1 MANVDN
7 LSLFRYIR
15 DAATTS
21 LKHFPPLPHRSGGH
35 TSTEEVS
42 GNDRDDGDNNND
54 EYEAEL
60 ENDRMELSHSL
71 TLNEDAL
78 AQIPEQKR
86 PVFIF
91 EWLRFLDKVLVAAQK
106 SDIKGCQKKLVEQ
119 LTQHIQG
126 SPGPPTRKL
135 IARCLATLFSV
146 GDTFLLFE
154 TVNKCNDILKNKDDS
169 PSYLPTRLAAICV
182 VGCMYE
188 KLGRMMGR
196 SYEETVQILLK
207 SLKNAESQSRVE
219 IMITLE
225 KVCAGMGSAISN
237 VHKDIYKAVRYCLT
251 DRVMAVRVAASNCL
265 LEMTQHAPFLYTS
278 ELESLASLCF
288 RAFDSCNYEVRC
300 AVAKLLGTLI
310 ACTQNGS
317 LRSFSSMT
325 ASASSTKSLR
335 PVSLDEALGV
345 LMAGFLRGGVSFL
358 KGTGEIIKGSSGVNR
373 EVRVGVTHAYVV
385 FVQTMGG
392 LWLERNLQSFLVH
405 VLDLVA
411 NPKAASSHVDAV
423 YSRKCINFILRSV
436 IGKML
441 GEKAQ
446 SSACKELIHLI
457 AKQMNSIDFN
467 PENAKDSNQETLF
480 SQHLLVCALQ
490 ELGSLV
496 LLLGTTA
503 QNLLSDQS
511 LNFIDA
517 ICAVLIHPCMAARL
531 AAAWCLRCVCV
542 AVPSQITPLIDRFI
556 DAIEK
561 MRTSPDAI
569 SGYSG
574 ALAAVLG
581 GVRYSPLGIPHTRG
595 KIIFNTAEELL
606 RTASQNSRLSLNR
619 TQAGWLLIGA
629 IMTLGVPVVKGL
641 LPRMLLLW
649 RNAFPRST
657 KELESEKARGDAFT
671 WQVTLEGRAGA
682 LSVMHSFLLH
692 CPELVTDDITRRLLT
707 PIESALAM
715 LINITSLLKNYGQHL
730 KAPTAMVR
738 LRLYETLTL
747 LPANALESS
756 YTHLLRMLVSEFTLT
771 ENPANTTTSFLR
783 QMCHGDDS
791 IILGTWLQDTDH
803 RTIEDQLQPNSAA
816 GSGALE
822 HDACCLYRAIASGEQ
837 CPGPLPLGV
846 AVIDMSVTLFGLIFP
861 KVANKHR
868 LQMLEHFGE
877 CIKHAKS
884 SRQEAVQM
892 NIFTALLSGLKGL
905 TETKAAIG
913 QDDVRKSATNL
924 IIGALTSANPILR
937 CAAGEALGRIAQVVG
952 DSRITAELA
961 QTSFDRL
968 KSARDVVTRTGHSL
982 ALGCLHRY
990 VGGMGSSQH
999 LNTSVSILLALAQD
1013 GSSPVVQ
1020 VWSLYALS
1028 LIADSGGPMFRGYV
1042 EPSLSLALKLLL
1054 TVPQSHVDVHQCIG
1068 RVLSALI
1075 TTIGPELQGNSTS
1088 VCTARSSFLCAA
1100 AIMQAHS
1107 DPLVQA
1113 EATGCLQ
1120 QLHLFAPRHV
1130 NLSTLVPNLCQNLSS
1145 NYLMLRKAA
1154 VSCLR
1159 QLTTREAKEVCEH
1172 AANLVNDE
1180 DRYALSDYGLP
1191 GVLFGMLDTESDS
1204 EMVRN
1209 IHDTITSMLQILA
1222 ADNLSQWLSMCKNV
1236 LTVASDSSLAAGAEV
1251 MGVGGGGTAGG
1262 GGAGTGAGGKDGKA
1276 GAGDGAGG
1284 GSGGTEGA
1292 NDDDDE
1298 DDDDDDDNMEF
1309 HAEDHQATHPA
1320 VQPRWPTRVFAA
1332 ECVRKVI
1339 ATCESASTNHFD
1351 LVCAKEQQMTKSRGD
1366 FLVLHL
1372 SDLIRMAFMAAT
1384 SDSDQLRLEGLK
1396 TLQEIIDK
1404 FAHVPEPE
1412 FPGHLLLE
1420 QFQAQVGAALRPAF
1434 SQDTPSHVTAAACE
1448 VCSAWIGSGVARD
1461 LNDLRRVH
1469 QLLVSNLSKLN
1480 SRTNSTQLYNES
1492 MATLEKLSILKAWGQ
1507 VYIMAMVGHGE
1518 APASQMLKVLT
1529 TVSTTLS
1536 ATSQPKEFNR
1546 LTFDDEFG
1554 DFESRGESLLSLV
1567 QPELDN
1573 LSMHWLAAL
1582 KDYALLSLPA
1592 EYASQL
1598 PHDGGAFYTNDTM
1611 NLSKPHY
1618 LISWPAILYA
1628 AALWLKAEGFAK
1640 GERQLSPEQEE
1651 DKANANDVVTS
1662 SMIGGVAGGSTKGG
1676 VATAVPTIS
1685 HGSLSADRFHLIF
1698 GICMEALCS
1707 TRTNE
1712 KLDCVIACLQS
1723 LYTIFDSSW
1732 SRELLMRN
1740 KTLPVELCNVLH
1752 RLILTRDSAEVQFL
1766 CIAILKQTIAAAN
1779 ECLEREKQEAKAN
1792 AKVPQ
1797 TTRVGSDAENESNGN
1812 EAAEEERHDKERE
1825 DSASTDC
1832 TSLDLLGEG
1841 GEEGEILPGKSLV
1854 YAVLEVV
1861 LCLLARQIPAMNPS
1875 QSTRVAN
1882 EQLQR
1887 QMAQN
1892 AHGLIKL
1899 SDDSNLLVA
1908 NAVQSLNELTK
1919 LCSPAGAVSILPTV
1933 LYLSTGVLKEVA
1945 TKSTNDE
1952 SMMAGTNVVQA
1963 AVQLLKTLATDRYAK
1978 HEQSR
1983 DEWCKL
1989 LQSAL
1994 GRILDLTK
2002 TGCEETK
2009 MDEVTVMLAIAVFLL
2024 HAPAS
2029 VVTVPNLQY
2038 PCINHFRQCFQ
2049 SNQPVVR
2056 LKCVQTIRS
2065 IFANCELKVSTP
2077 YIHALAPRLIEH
2089 LYSDQSRNPTN
2100 EHEMALVLEGVTTV
2114 ETLIALAEPQNRIQ
2128 MLTLLVP
2135 ILINYLDDSDDKL
2148 STMQGPPRS
2157 KSKFVSALNDHAIQ
2171 WLMKI
2176 GPKYP
2181 QEFKTLMAQAPQL
2194 RSKLEAAIKRN
2205 QLNASLQKSKSEA
2218 ANAAARN
2225 SAAQQQKPTIQLKTD
2240 FSNFN
2245 LA

>member
-1 MANVDN
+1 
-7 LSLFRYIR
+7 
-15 DAATTS
+15 
-21 LKHFPPLPHRSGGH
+21 
-35 TSTEEVS
+35 
-42 GNDRDDGDNNND
+42 
-54 EYEAEL
+54 
-60 ENDRMELSHSL
+60 MELSHSL

-78 AQIPEQKR
+78 NQIPEQKR

-169 PSYLPTRLAAICV
+169 PSYLATRLAAICV

-196 SYEETVQILLK
+196 SYEETVQILIK
-207 SLKNAESQSRVE
+207 SLKNAESQVRIE
-219 IMITLE
+219 IMLTLE

-265 LEMTQHAPFLYTS
+265 LEMAKHAPFLYTT
-278 ELESLASLCF
+278 ELESVASLCF

-310 ACTQNGS
+310 ASTQNGS
-317 LRSFSSMT
+317 LKNFSNMT
-325 ASASSTKSLR
+325 SSASSAKSMR
-335 PVSLDEALGV
+335 SISLDEALGV

-392 LWLERNLQSFLVH
+392 LWLERNMQTFLVH

-446 SSACKELIHLI
+446 TSACKELIHII

-503 QNLLSDQS
+503 QNLLTDQS

-517 ICAVLIHPCMAARL
+517 TCAVLIHPCMAARL

-556 DAIEK
+556 EAIEK

-581 GVRYSPLGIPHTRG
+581 GVRSSPLGIPHTRG
-595 KIIFNTAEELL
+595 KVIFNTAEELL

-657 KELESEKARGDAFT
+657 KELDSEKARGDAFT

-715 LINITSLLKNYGQHL
+715 LINITSVLKSYGQHL

-738 LRLYETLTL
+738 LRLYETLSL
-747 LPANALESS
+747 LPATALESS

-771 ENPANTTTSFLR
+771 ENPANTTTSLLR
-783 QMCHGDDS
+783 QMCHADDS
-791 IILGTWLQDTDH
+791 IILGTWLQETDH

-822 HDACCLYRAIASGEQ
+822 HDPCCLYRTIANGEQ

-846 AVIDMSVTLFGLIFP
+846 AVIDTSVSLFGLIFP

-868 LQMLEHFGE
+868 LQMLEHFAE

-905 TETKAAIG
+905 TETKSSIG
-913 QDDVRKSATNL
+913 QDEVRKSATNL
-924 IIGALTSANPILR
+924 IISALICNNPILR

-1042 EPSLSLALKLLL
+1042 EPTLSLALKLLL
-1054 TVPQSHVDVHQCIG
+1054 SVPQSHVDVHQCIG

-1075 TTIGPELQGNSTS
+1075 TTIGPELQGNGTTI
-1088 VCTARSSFLCAA
+1088 CTARSSFLCAA

-1130 NLSTLVPNLCQNLSS
+1130 NLSTLVPNLCQNLNS

-1172 AANLVNDE
+1172 AMNLVSD
-1180 DRYALSDYGLP
+1180 DDGFALSDYGLP
-1191 GVLFGMLDTESDS
+1191 GVLFGMLDTESDNV
-1204 EMVRN
+1204 MIKN

-1236 LTVASDSSLAAGAEV
+1236 LTVASEAALSAGPAE
-1251 MGVGGGGTAGG
+1251 AGG
-1262 GGAGTGAGGKDGKA
+1262 AKEEA
-1276 GAGDGAGG
+1276 
-1284 GSGGTEGA
+1284 
-1292 NDDDDE
+1292 DDAE
-1298 DDDDDDDNMEF
+1298 DNEADDDNIEF
-1309 HAEDHQATHPA
+1309 HAEDNQATHPA

-1332 ECVRKVI
+1332 ECVRKI
-1339 ATCESASTNHFD
+1339 ISTCENANVAHFD
-1351 LVCAKEQQMTKSRGD
+1351 LLLAKEMQITKSRGD
-1366 FLVLHL
+1366 YLVLHL

-1404 FAHVPEPE
+1404 FARVPEPE

-1480 SRTNSTQLYNES
+1480 DKTNSTQLYNES

-1507 VYIMAMVGHGE
+1507 VYIMAMMGNGT
-1518 APASQMLKVLT
+1518 APASLTLKALPSAPN
-1529 TVSTTLS
+1529 TVAPLAS
-1536 ATSQPKEFNR
+1536 EMNR
-1546 LTFDDEFG
+1546 LALDEEFG

-1567 QPELDN
+1567 QPELSN
-1573 LSMHWLAAL
+1573 LSTHWLAAL
-1582 KDYALLSLPA
+1582 KDYALLSLPP

-1611 NLSKPHY
+1611 NLAKPHY
-1618 LISWPAILYA
+1618 LTSWPPILYA
-1628 AALWLKAEGFAK
+1628 AALWLNAEGFDKNEHDFTTAAN
-1640 GERQLSPEQEE
+1640 ED
-1651 DKANANDVVTS
+1651 DKANANDIASIKAIDKMNQNITTVS
-1662 SMIGGVAGGSTKGG
+1662 GNANS
-1676 VATAVPTIS
+1676 TIS
-1685 HGSLSADRFHLIF
+1685 HGSLSADRFHLVF

-1712 KLDCVIACLQS
+1712 KLDSVIACLQS
-1723 LYTIFDSSW
+1723 LYTMFDTKW
-1732 SRELLMRN
+1732 SRLMLTKN
-1740 KTLPVELCNVLH
+1740 KSLPVELCNVLH
-1752 RLILTRDSAEVQFL
+1752 RLILTRDSIEVQYL
-1766 CIAILKQTIAAAN
+1766 CILILKQTITAAN
-1779 ECLEREKQEAKAN
+1779 ESLELEKQEKL
-1792 AKVPQ
+1792 
-1797 TTRVGSDAENESNGN
+1797 SECENKNDNGN
-1812 EAAEEERHDKERE
+1812 DENPDI
-1825 DSASTDC
+1825 DD
-1832 TSLDLLGEG
+1832 LGEG
-1841 GEEGEILPGKSLV
+1841 GEEGEILPGKSHV
-1854 YAVLEVV
+1854 YAVMEVV

-1875 QSTRVAN
+1875 QSARVAN

-1887 QMAQN
+1887 QMAQAKN
-1892 AHGLIKL
+1892 GLFKL
-1899 SDDSNLLVA
+1899 SEDNSLLVA
-1908 NAVQSLNELTK
+1908 TAIQSMSDLTK
-1919 LCSPAGAVSILPTV
+1919 LCSPTGAVSILPTM
-1933 LYLSTGVLKEVA
+1933 LYLTTGVIKEVA
-1945 TKSTNDE
+1945 TKSVNDE
-1952 SMMAGTNVVQA
+1952 TIIANSNIVQSA
-1963 AVQLLKTLATDRYAK
+1963 LQLLKMLATDRYSK
-1978 HEQSR
+1978 HEVSADDWR
-1983 DEWCKL
+1983 KL

-1994 GRILDLTK
+1994 GKIIDLTK
-2002 TGCEETK
+2002 TGCDETK
-2009 MDEVTVMLAIAVFLL
+2009 LDEVTMMLAIAVFLL
-2024 HAPAS
+2024 HTPS
-2029 VVTVPNLQY
+2029 SLVSVPNLQY
-2038 PCINHFRQCFQ
+2038 PCINHFRQCFL
-2049 SNQPVVR
+2049 SGSPMVR

-2065 IFANCELKVSTP
+2065 IFINADLKVSTP
-2077 YIHALAPRLIEH
+2077 YIHALAPRLIET
-2089 LYSDQSRNPTN
+2089 LFDEANRVPQNDM
-2100 EHEMALVLEGVTTV
+2100 ELALILEGVTTL
-2114 ETLIALAEPQNRIQ
+2114 EALIALAEPQNRIQ
-2128 MLTLLVP
+2128 MLTLLIP
-2135 ILINYLDDSDDKL
+2135 ILINYLLEPEQFRVRPKHCVQLHEQSL
-2148 STMQGPPRS
+2148 
-2157 KSKFVSALNDHAIQ
+2157 Q

-2181 QEFKTLMAQAPQL
+2181 HEFKTFMSQSPEL
-2194 RSKLEAAIKRN
+2194 RVKLEAAIKRN
-2205 QLNASLQKSKSEA
+2205 QMSAIQAKSKSEA
-2218 ANAAARN
+2218 ANAAARA
-2225 SAAQQQKPTIQLKTD
+2225 SATQQQKPTIQLKTD
-2240 FSNFN
+2240 FSNFS
-2245 LA
+2245 AI